1 MAEETLSAGTVSLS
15 VHPDTSKF
23 SELLKGALNG
33 ESGNWQQLGVNL
45 GKKLSEGAVAGVA
58 AIGVAST
65 KMAMDFQDS
74 TTQLVTGAG
83 ESESAIASVRKGILA
98 MAGSVGTAPQDLA
111 KGMYMIESAGYH
123 GAQGLDVLKAAAMGA
138 KVGGADM
145 TTVANALTTAMTDYN
160 IPASRANATTSALV
174 ATVAAGKMHMEDLGN
189 ALGMV
194 MPKASALGVSFADV
208 NGALATMTA
217 SGMSARRASM
227 NLSNTIL
234 SLGAPSA
241 KTSDALKGIGL
252 SAQQVKDD
260 LGSKGLAA
268 TMQLIEEHVN
278 NTFPKGSVES
288 VKALKDIMGGTVGYG
303 TALAL
308 TGTHMTAFEA
318 NVKSVGDALNGQNEK
333 VQGSDLVKEDLKFKL
348 DSLKAS
354 FSSIAIEIGNHLIPI
369 IESVTGWL
377 ADHKGVVIALAA
389 VIGGVMLTA
398 MGMWVA
404 SLFAAGGALAFV
416 MSPITLVVLA
426 VAGLVAGVIYAYN
439 HFAIFKQ
446 IVNDVWNWLKDAVVG
461 TINFIKDHWELI
473 IGIITGPVGIIV
485 VELAKHWS
493 AIYNGAKAII
503 GDVIDFFTKLPGEIL
518 DGLGDL
524 SNLLLQAGKDIMG
537 GLVKGIKSLVT
548 APLDA
553 VKSAATGVL
562 DGIKGFFGIHSPS
575 TVMADVGANL
585 MQGLTNGIVDNTDGT
600 ASAARRAM
608 QTVADAKKTLQDS
621 IDQTTQDSLLTQT
634 QTAANTVADSLT
646 SVLQTLTDTLNNLV
660 DAIRGV
666 SGLNS
671 SSFTSGSLDSASTA
685 TRKKAL
691 ANISSLPDLVTTGQD
706 RMSENGGPGTPQLVV
721 TGINRM
727 SENGGNGTGTS
738 ANPATLPATSDDIM
752 KLGETFKQALVDSQR
767 SQSVFD
773 RQGGL

>member
-1 MAEETLSAGTVSLS
+1 MA
-15 VHPDTSKF
+15 
-23 SELLKGALNG
+23 
-33 ESGNWQQLGVNL
+33 
-45 GKKLSEGAVAGVA
+45 
-58 AIGVAST
+58 
-65 KMAMDFQDS
+65 
-74 TTQLVTGAG
+74 
-83 ESESAIASVRKGILA
+83 
-98 MAGSVGTAPQDLA
+98 
-111 KGMYMIESAGYH
+111 
-123 GAQGLDVLKAAAMGA
+123 
-138 KVGGADM
+138 
-145 TTVANALTTAMTDYN
+145 
-160 IPASRANATTSALV
+160 
-174 ATVAAGKMHMEDLGN
+174 
-189 ALGMV
+189 
-194 MPKASALGVSFADV
+194 
-208 NGALATMTA
+208 
-217 SGMSARRASM
+217 
-227 NLSNTIL
+227 
-234 SLGAPSA
+234 
-241 KTSDALKGIGL
+241 
-252 SAQQVKDD
+252 
-260 LGSKGLAA
+260 
-268 TMQLIEEHVN
+268 LIEQHVSD
-278 NTFPKGSVES
+278 TFPKGSVES
-288 VKALKDIMGGTVGYG
+288 VNALK
-303 TALAL
+303 
-308 TGTHMTAFEA
+308 
-318 NVKSVGDALNGQNEK
+318 N
-333 VQGSDLVKEDLKFKL
+333 
-348 DSLKAS
+348 
-354 FSSIAIEIGNHLIPI
+354 
-369 IESVTGWL
+369 
-377 ADHKGVVIALAA
+377 
-389 VIGGVMLTA
+389 
-398 MGMWVA
+398 
-404 SLFAAGGALAFV
+404 
-416 MSPITLVVLA
+416 
-426 VAGLVAGVIYAYN
+426 
-439 HFAIFKQ
+439 
-446 IVNDVWNWLKDAVVG
+446 
-461 TINFIKDHWELI
+461 
-473 IGIITGPVGIIV
+473 
-485 VELAKHWS
+485 
-493 AIYNGAKAII
+493 
-503 GDVIDFFTKLPGEIL
+503 
-518 DGLGDL
+518 
-524 SNLLLQAGKDIMG
+524 IMG

-767 SQSVFD
+767 RQSVFD